1 MAKGRV
7 LITSAVVPPG
17 GEVAR
22 RLEEGDFEPVFNLYH
37 GGRTEEEMIR
47 ILDGIDGVIAGI
59 DPFTA
64 RVLEGAKQ
72 LKVIGRIGVGYDA
85 IDVKAATARGIAV
98 CITPGTNQHAVA
110 DFTLGLIL
118 QCSRKILENISVL
131 RSGGWQRFI
140 GHDLN
145 GKTLGIVGLG
155 SIGKEV
161 AKRAKGF
168 GMKLLA
174 YDVFQDEA
182 FAKEYQVSYVPV
194 EQLLRESDY
203 VTLHCFL
210 NEQTRHL
217 INAERLALM
226 KPTAYLINTARGG
239 IVDAEALYM
248 ALKEKRIAGAA
259 LDVFEQEPLPA
270 DDPLRQLDN
279 AYLASHVAG
288 ISEDSIRGMSE
299 MAAENVMRVLR
310 GEQPLQIVNP
320 EALQR

>member
-7 LITSAVVPPG
+7 LITSAVVPQD
-17 GEVAR
+17 GEIAQ
-22 RLEEGDFEPVFNLYH
+22 RLREAGFEPVFNYH
-37 GGRTEEEMIR
+37 GRRTTEEMIR
-47 ILDGIDGVIAGI
+47 VLDGIDGVIAGT
-59 DPFTA
+59 DPFDA
-64 RVLEGAKQ
+64 EVLANAKR

-85 IDVKAATARGIAV
+85 IDVKAATANGIAV

-110 DFTLGLIL
+110 DFTMGLIL
-118 QCSRKILENISVL
+118 QCSRKIMENISVL

-168 GMKLLA
+168 GMRILA
-174 YDVFQDEA
+174 YDVYQDEA
-182 FAKEYQVSYVPV
+182 FAREYQINFVPV
-194 EQLLRESDY
+194 DQLIRESDY

-210 NEQTRHL
+210 NEETRHL
-217 INAERLALM
+217 INATRLAMM

-239 IVDAEALYM
+239 IVDTEALYQ

-259 LDVFEQEPLPA
+259 LDVFEQEPLPV
-270 DDPLRQLDN
+270 DHPLRQLDN

-288 ISEDSIRGMSE
+288 ISDDSIRGMSE
-299 MAAENVMRVLR
+299 MAAENVMRVLQ
-310 GEQPLQIVNP
+310 GKQPLQIVNP
-320 EALQR
+320 EVLK